1 MTDLWI
7 GVLNISLSAS
17 FVALIVIAIRLP
29 LRKAPRIYSYALW
42 AVVFFRLICP
52 FTVALPISAVP
63 VDPQTIPQNI
73 AYAESPAIASGIS
86 VLDNTVNDMM
96 VSSLPTGTVENSVTP
111 MKTAVTVGAYLWF
124 GIFLVLIAYGI
135 AGYLRLKYRVST
147 AVRREGRIYETDQI
161 KTPFVLGFFRPRIY
175 VPTRLEPMELTYVTA
190 HEETHIRRFD
200 HLIKPLTF
208 FITAIH
214 WFNPL
219 VWLCY
224 ALMIRDM
231 ELSADE
237 SVMKRYSGDIRTA
250 YAGSL
255 LSLAV
260 KGRGFFTPLAFGEIG
275 VKDRVKNVLRYQ
287 KPAVWVSIAAILA
300 VTAATL
306 FLVAGKETD
315 NIAETAYTSSYDSV
329 SVTDLSDMM
338 GFKTTNDFQSDAPQA
353 VGYIDTAIRTSTVT
367 ETAKTPS
374 LDSNTFQSYAITLS
388 GNGGETTCTLYYD
401 DLYDEAF
408 IEKDSDLYETGEDFG
423 RYVNSL
429 FENTGMDFQLDKND
443 ATLFKEY
450 GWTLDYEISEKKLK
464 LGDINALLSFDAN
477 TYYFT
482 YHNVLSKDIGLDMS
496 AYGGKNVNVAIYRIH
511 ESMPAEFSP
520 IKSCRGIVVKS
531 GNKTVGAFISAGR
544 HDTFSA
550 CSLKGKSFEAVTG
563 ETVDAW
569 LFHNVQ
575 ADATEKEMSKLS
587 PEEVIEAYFKAL
599 SERDSQA
606 AATCLAKKTM
616 LEQLSANMLN
626 QNLFSE
632 MVYLPLIDADINAK
646 DPLDNLKSAKL
657 VGIEPSSYSSD
668 VYAVTVDM
676 EYKKTVSIGSG
687 VQSWDCT
694 LVYESPETGWKITE
708 FGQG

>member
-7 GVLNISLSAS
+7 GILNISLSAS
-17 FVALIVIAIRLP
+17 FVALIVIALRLP
-29 LRKAPRIYSYALW
+29 LTKAPKIYSYALW

-52 FTVALPISAVP
+52 FTVALPVSAVP
-63 VDPQTIPQNI
+63 VDSQTIPQNI
-73 AYAESPAIASGIS
+73 AYAENPAIASGIP
-86 VLDNTVNDMM
+86 VLDDTVNDMM
-96 VSSLPTGTVENSVTP
+96 VRSLPAATVGNSATP

-124 GIFLVLIAYGI
+124 GIVLVLTAYGI
-135 AGYLRLKYRVST
+135 TGYLRLKYRVRT
-147 AVRREGRIYETDQI
+147 AVRRGGRVYETDRI

-175 VPTRLEPMELTYVTA
+175 VPTGLEPMELTYVTA

-237 SVMKRYSGDIRTA
+237 SVMKRYPGDIRTA

-275 VKDRVKNVLRYQ
+275 VKDRVKNVLRYR
-287 KPAVWVSIAAILA
+287 KPAVWVSIAALL
-300 VTAATL
+300 VVAAGTF
-306 FLVAGKETD
+306 FLVAGKETEHS
-315 NIAETAYTSSYDSV
+315 AETAYTSSYDSV
-329 SVTDLSDMM
+329 SVTDRSDMM
-338 GFKTTNDFQSDAPQA
+338 GFKSTDQFQSDAPQA
-353 VGYIDTAIRTSTVT
+353 VSYIDTTIRTSTAA
-367 ETAKTPS
+367 ETAKTPA

-388 GNGGETTCTLYYD
+388 GNGDKTNCTLYYD

-408 IEKDSDLYETGEDFG
+408 IEKDGGLYETGEDFG
-423 RYVNSL
+423 RYVDAL
-429 FENTGMDFQLDKND
+429 FENTGMDFQLNKDD
-443 ATLFKEY
+443 AALFQEY

-464 LGDINALLSFDAN
+464 LGDINALSSFDAN
-477 TYYFT
+477 TYYFA

-496 AYGGKNVNVAIYRIH
+496 AYGGKNVTVAIYRIH

-531 GNKTVGAFISAGR
+531 GNKTVAAFISAGR
-544 HDTFSA
+544 HNTFSA
-550 CSLKGKSFEAVTG
+550 CSLKGKSFETAAG
-563 ETVDAW
+563 ETVDDW
-569 LFHNVQ
+569 LSHSVK

-587 PEEVIEAYFKAL
+587 PEEVIETYFKAL
-599 SERDSQA
+599 SDRDSHA
-606 AATCLAKKTM
+606 AAICIAKRTL
-616 LEQLSANMLN
+616 LEQLSTNMLN
-626 QNLFSE
+626 QSLFSE
-632 MVYLPLIDADINAK
+632 MVYLPLTDADINAK
-646 DPLDNLKSAKL
+646 DPLENLKSARL
-657 VGIEPSSYSSD
+657 IEIEPSSYSSD
-668 VYAVTVDM
+668 VYGVTAEM
-676 EYKKTVSIGSG
+676 EYKQTVTTESG
-687 VQSWDCT
+687 YQSSNFT
-694 LVYESPETGWKITE
+694 MVFESPETGWKIAET
-708 FGQG
+708 GQG